1 MIKNSTF
8 LMFFTGENWSNI
20 NVHYS
25 MFIAFQFTKF
35 VSEHPNA
42 LLRASV
48 SITILV
54 MGGISNTY
62 NEIDGFKDDGK
73 IVRF

>member
-1 MIKNSTF
+1 
-8 LMFFTGENWSNI
+8 
-20 NVHYS
+20 

-42 LLRASV
+42 LLRACM

-54 MGGISNTY
+54 VGVICITY
-62 NEIDGFKDDGK
+62 NKIDGFEDDGK
-73 IVRF
+73 ILRF

>member
-1 MIKNSTF
+1 MC
-8 LMFFTGENWSNI
+8 FTGEHRSNI
-20 NVHYS
+20 SVHYS

-42 LLRASV
+42 LLRACL

-54 MGGISNTY
+54 VGVICITY
-62 NEIDGFKDDGK
+62 NKIDGFEDDGK
-73 IVRF
+73 IVYF

>member
-1 MIKNSTF
+1 MC
-8 LMFFTGENWSNI
+8 FTGENWSNI
-20 NVHYS
+20 NAHYS
-25 MFIAFQFTKF
+25 MFISFQFTKF

-42 LLRASV
+42 LLNACL

-54 MGGISNTY
+54 VEVISNTH
-62 NEIDGFKDDGK
+62 NKIDGFEDDGK

>member
-1 MIKNSTF
+1 M
-8 LMFFTGENWSNI
+8 L
-20 NVHYS
+20 
-25 MFIAFQFTKF
+25 IAFQFTKF

-42 LLRASV
+42 LLRACL

-54 MGGISNTY
+54 VGVISNTY
-62 NEIDGFKDDGK
+62 NKIDGFEDDGK

>member
-1 MIKNSTF
+1 
-8 LMFFTGENWSNI
+8 
-20 NVHYS
+20 

-42 LLRASV
+42 LLRACL

-54 MGGISNTY
+54 VGVISNTY
-62 NEIDGFKDDGK
+62 NKIDGFEDDK
-73 IVRF
+73 KFHVSYVFHW